1 MLPMVIDIS
10 AFLAPVTDT
19 VTALTTAVPTLVT
32 SVAVITGGLIAIRV
46 GFRIVRSLAK

>member
-1 MLPMVIDIS
+1 MPLVIDIS

-19 VTALTTAVPTLVT
+19 VTALVAAVPTLVT

-46 GFRIVRSLAK
+46 GFRVVKSLAK